1 MSKAKRR
8 RFSAEFKAKV
18 ALEALKG
25 EQTLSELAVRY
36 EIHPN
41 MIAQWKRQAAEGL
54 VEVFSGKGGRSEV
67 AGEAQIKELHA
78 KIGQLTIERDFLARA
93 SGR

>member
-54 VEVFSGKGGRSEV
+54 VEVFSGKAGRSDV
-67 AGEAQIKELHA
+67 AGEAQIRELHA

>member
-1 MSKAKRR
+1 MSKSKRR

-18 ALEALKG
+18 ALEALRG
-25 EQTLSELAVRY
+25 EGTLAELATRFEV
-36 EIHPN
+36 HPN
-41 MIAQWKRQAAEGL
+41 LIAQWKRQASEGL
-54 VEVFSGKGGRSEV
+54 VEVFAGKASRREEV
-67 AGEAQIKELHA
+67 GEAQIKELHA

>member
-1 MSKAKRR
+1 MGKGKRR
-8 RFSAEFKAKV
+8 RFSADFKAKV

-25 EQTLSELAVRY
+25 EQTLAELA
-36 EIHPN
+36 IKFDLHPN
-41 MIAQWKRQAAEGL
+41 MIAQWKRQAVEGL
-54 VEVFSGKGGRSEV
+54 AQVFSDGSAKREEAS
-67 AGEAQIKELHA
+67 EAQIKELHA